1 MKFIYPTLLL
11 LSLFFCAAV
20 FSQYAQKTFRYE
32 LTALTDNDDYTWK
45 YTDRYYSNGLFLRFA
60 MALKDAEEKKSNGFK
75 KILSLE
81 LGQQMINSYRNDIVY
96 YKQLDR
102 PFAGL
107 LFAKATVTKVFT
119 NENVL
124 QWGVQAGIMGPSAKG
139 KEVQTNWH
147 SFFNIRR
154 VYGWETQL
162 NDEAFINLSASY
174 HHHLIKKQKDKP
186 WYDAFAFASATAGN
200 NLSNATVGLQF
211 KLGAFEKAYQSVAWG
226 TLLQKSKQV
235 PSYRR
240 NHEVYFYFEP
250 QLTLQAYNAIIQGGM
265 FLKGNEKGFYHTDI
279 NPLVFQY
286 RYGILYAQNHWTV
299 QLGYTFKTR
308 EAENQIAIENF
319 GTIRLSYRFR

>member
-1 MKFIYPTLLL
+1 MPV
-11 LSLFFCAAV
+11 LFVCV
-20 FSQYAQKTFRYE
+20 VSQAQQTKTFRYE
-32 LTALTDNDDYTWK
+32 LTAATDNDDYTWK
-45 YTDRYYSNGLFLRFA
+45 YTDRYYSNGLFLKFSA
-60 MALKDAEEKKSNGFK
+60 ALKDIDAKKSAGFK
-75 KILSLE
+75 KILTIE
-81 LGQQMINSYRNDIVY
+81 LGQQMINSYRHDTIY

-107 LFAKATVTKVFT
+107 LFAKATVTKSFI

-124 QWGVQAGIMGPSAKG
+124 QWGAQAGIMGPSAFG
-139 KEVQTNWH
+139 RQVQTWWH
-147 SFFNIRR
+147 GVFNIYK
-154 VYGWETQL
+154 VYGWQTQL
-162 NDEAFINLSASY
+162 NDEAFLNLTASY
-174 HHHLIKKQKDKP
+174 HHHLIKKQTEKP

-200 NLSNATVGLQF
+200 NLSALTAGLQF

-250 QLTLQAYNAIIQGGM
+250 QLTYQAYNAIIQGGM
-265 FLKGNEKGFYHTDI
+265 FLKENEKGFYRTAI
-279 NPLVFQY
+279 SPLVFQY

-308 EAENQIAIENF
+308 EAKNQIAIENF
-319 GTIRLSYRFR
+319 GTMRLSYRFR